1 MRIALV
7 VYSILLAAIVALAS
21 AGGIIVLGGS
31 GAGGTLAALADRY
44 AYNVAQWELRHLGG
58 KLLYTIGHLLDGGS
72 DRQADDAL
80 LSRYYRLV
88 SEIGELERQASS
100 LTSSQL
106 QQRLSALRQE
116 RQGLE
121 NRVES
126 ILEGRI
132 ADLLMKE
139 GLAINPPL
147 FSGIDLIFPPPDF
160 ELDRPPQVLAV
171 SPRARIHL
179 DSVYLL
185 RPGLGLDQVVGVEA
199 EAEATGVSAIVVTT
213 GGVST
218 YPSIVPDL
226 STYES
231 TVETAIHEWLHQYLA
246 LHPLGRRYFVSNDL
260 RTLNETVA
268 NMAAADLSRLLLGQS
283 AATSAQ
289 PSAPASE
296 EAFDFRK
303 EMRALRLQVEELLAD
318 GQIEEAEGLM
328 EEKRRLFAEKG
339 YYIRRINQA
348 YFAYYGSYADT
359 PASIDP
365 IGPKLQALRQRL
377 GSVGEFVRTAARFT
391 SVDDLDRAL
400 AELTLTDRQ

>member
-7 VYSILLAAIVALAS
+7 AYSVLLATVVALAS
-21 AGGIIVLGGS
+21 AGGIVVLGGS

-58 KLLYTIGHLLDGGS
+58 KLLYAIGHLLDGGS
-72 DRQADDAL
+72 DRQIDDAL
-80 LSRYYRLV
+80 LHRYYRLV
-88 SEIGELERQASS
+88 SEIGERERQAGDA
-100 LTSSQL
+100 TSPQL
-106 QQRLSALRQE
+106 RQSLSALRQE

-121 NRVES
+121 NQVES

-132 ADLLMKE
+132 ADLLAKE
-139 GLAINPPL
+139 GLAIHPPL
-147 FSGIDLIFPPPDF
+147 FSDIDLIFPPVDF
-160 ELDRPPQVLAV
+160 ELDSPPQVLAV
-171 SPRARIHL
+171 SPRDRIHL
-179 DSVYLL
+179 DSAYLL
-185 RPGLGLDQVVGVEA
+185 RPGLDLDQVVGIEA

-218 YPSIVPDL
+218 YPSIVPDM
-226 STYES
+226 SSYES

-260 RTLNETVA
+260 RTLNETAA
-268 NMAAADLSRLLLGQS
+268 NMAAAELSRLLLGQS
-283 AATSAQ
+283 APTGTQ
-289 PSAPASE
+289 LPEPASE

-303 EMRALRLQVEELLAD
+303 EMRALRLRVEELLAD
-318 GQIEEAEGLM
+318 GQIEGAERLM
-328 EEKRRLFAEKG
+328 EEKRRLFAEEG

-377 GSVGEFVRTAARFT
+377 GSVGEFVRTVARFT
-391 SVDDLDRAL
+391 GVDDLDRAL
-400 AELTLTDRQ
+400 AELALTSQ